1 MKPRAGSGG
10 AHPGPG
16 SLRGASDS
24 ALLSGLR
31 GLSASERETVLS
43 ILEHLAEIERRRLYL
58 SMGYGSLFEMCVRDL
73 GYCEATAARRVRAAR
88 MLGRYPA
95 VRALLSSGR
104 ITVSNLVRISR
115 VIDSSNAEELLGR
128 IEGMSAREVDAL
140 VSSRRPEAAI
150 RDRVS
155 TVHVRVVRERRGG
168 VPSHAERGT
177 GGNDADSSGAGGAGN
192 GDAGAQRS
200 IDCGAA
206 LRGTSACGAEGHS
219 GDGTTGR
226 KFTINVDGKKPVM
239 SLGELSGD
247 GSKEPEK
254 GSSGEAA
261 GRSDEG
267 SAAKRVRGSSEGSST
282 APGGRA
288 PALEN
293 GRAAQPGDSA
303 AASGAGTREMVL
315 EERFKVSFGA
325 GREFIEK
332 VERVRALLS
341 TRYHE
346 RLRFEQLFGILL
358 DEYIERHSPE
368 ARLRRRKER
377 EEKRALKEAARA
389 ASAGGGKARKVE
401 SRTDND
407 KGRSDSSEGPCGSN
421 DASLAGGGNK
431 RNEVKPLEPDACV
444 RGPAVGT
451 MRPGQAEVRAG
462 GGTRGGKAS
471 CAGGVSRRIPRRVRD
486 EVYARDGGR
495 CTFVSPGGR
504 RCGSTHDL
512 QIDHIV
518 PFARGGD
525 DSPSN
530 LRLLCGR
537 HNRLEAERAYG
548 KAFMERFLDGGGR
561 EKGSC
566 DRARENGSCER
577 ASKGG
582 IGEHVRGKKPDER
595 ARGKTTAR
603 RT

>member
-1 MKPRAGSGG
+1 
-10 AHPGPG
+10 
-16 SLRGASDS
+16 
-24 ALLSGLR
+24 
-31 GLSASERETVLS
+31 
-43 ILEHLAEIERRRLYL
+43 
-58 SMGYGSLFEMCVRDL
+58 
-73 GYCEATAARRVRAAR
+73 
-88 MLGRYPA
+88 
-95 VRALLSSGR
+95 
-104 ITVSNLVRISR
+104 
-115 VIDSSNAEELLGR
+115 
-128 IEGMSAREVDAL
+128 
-140 VSSRRPEAAI
+140 
-150 RDRVS
+150 
-155 TVHVRVVRERRGG
+155 
-168 VPSHAERGT
+168 
-177 GGNDADSSGAGGAGN
+177 
-192 GDAGAQRS
+192 
-200 IDCGAA
+200 
-206 LRGTSACGAEGHS
+206 
-219 GDGTTGR
+219 
-226 KFTINVDGKKPVM
+226 
-239 SLGELSGD
+239 
-247 GSKEPEK
+247 
-254 GSSGEAA
+254 
-261 GRSDEG
+261 
-267 SAAKRVRGSSEGSST
+267 
-282 APGGRA
+282 
-288 PALEN
+288 
-293 GRAAQPGDSA
+293 
-303 AASGAGTREMVL
+303 MVL

-377 EEKRALKEAARA
+377 EEKRALKEAART
-389 ASAGGGKARKVE
+389 AGGGKARKVE
-401 SRTDND
+401 SRTD
-407 KGRSDSSEGPCGSN
+407 GRGEPRGGKAARAGGGSRGSN
-421 DASLAGGGNK
+421 DASSAGGLSCVGSPSLAGGGN
-431 RNEVKPLEPDACV
+431 RRDEVNP
-444 RGPAVGT
+444 RGP
-451 MRPGQAEVRAG
+451 
-462 GGTRGGKAS
+462 
-471 CAGGVSRRIPRRVRD
+471 GGVSRRIPRRVRD

-548 KAFMERFLDGGGR
+548 KAFMERFLGGGGR

>member
-168 VPSHAERGT
+168 
-177 GGNDADSSGAGGAGN
+177 
-192 GDAGAQRS
+192 
-200 IDCGAA
+200 
-206 LRGTSACGAEGHS
+206 TSACGAEGHS

-303 AASGAGTREMVL
+303 AASSAPEKEVFL
-315 EERFKVSFGA
+315 EKRFKVSFGA